1 MEGNEI
7 IFMVSEDIEG
17 GYVANALGASI
28 HTQAESM
35 DALKT
40 HVRDA
45 VRCHFDEG
53 KAPGVIRLHLVKEEV
68 LAL

>member
-17 GYVANALGASI
+17 GYTANALGASI
-28 HTQAESM
+28 HTQGDSM
-35 DALKT
+35 EALKAN
-40 HVRDA
+40 VRDA